1 MFGKNDKALLA
12 ARIILIVVISI
23 LTTGCVLAGI
33 IMTIVDENLI
43 FLLISAGGALF
54 CWLAWVI
61 ARLYLSYLCDVKL
74 IRNKLYGIENDN
86 LQVFLTEKSADS
98 AGAHPAESS
107 PSTTASYTSPSPT
120 ASSSAADSDKT
131 TELLQL
137 KKLFDMGAISQEEFE
152 AEKAR
157 ILRS

>member
-1 MFGKNDKALLA
+1 MFNKNDKSLLTT
-12 ARIILIVVISI
+12 RIILIVVISI
-23 LTTGCVLAGI
+23 LTAGCVLAGI
-33 IMTIVDENLI
+33 IVTIVDENPI

-61 ARLYLSYLCDVKL
+61 ARLYLSYLCDIKL
-74 IRNKLYGIENDN
+74 IRNKLYGIGNDN

-98 AGAHPAESS
+98 SGSRPVGTS
-107 PSTTASYTSPSPT
+107 PSATASYTSASPA

-131 TELLQL
+131 NELLQL
-137 KKLFDMGAISQEEFE
+137 KKLLDMGAISQEEFD

-157 ILRS
+157 ILRN